1 MLRLRKEIVPGN
13 AQREGGWCARWKRMI
28 WEKWGRVALGLGMLW
43 GMRRVDLGLLWGMRR
58 VDLGLLWGMR
68 RGDALVLGMFWS
80 IRIDLEGGNALGND
94 PGFKNKVR
102 DQNFV
107 PVMLLRDPC
116 L

>member
-13 AQREGGWCARWKRMI
+13 AQREGGWCARWKGMI

-43 GMRRVDLGLLWGMRR
+43 GMGRVDLGLLWGM
-58 VDLGLLWGMR
+58 G

-80 IRIDLEGGNALGND
+80 IRIDLEGGNALRKD
-94 PGFKNKVR
+94 PGFHNKVR

>member
-58 VDLGLLWGMR
+58 
-68 RGDALVLGMFWS
+68 GDALVLGMFWS
-80 IRIDLEGGNALGND
+80 IRIDLERGNALGKD
-94 PGFKNKVR
+94 PGINNKVR

>member
-1 MLRLRKEIVPGN
+1 MFGLRKGIVPGN

-58 VDLGLLWGMR
+58 
-68 RGDALVLGMFWS
+68 GDALVLGMFWS
-80 IRIDLEGGNALGND
+80 IRIDLEGGNALGKD
-94 PGFKNKVR
+94 PGIDNKVR

>member
-1 MLRLRKEIVPGN
+1 
-13 AQREGGWCARWKRMI
+13 MI

-43 GMRRVDLGLLWGMRR
+43 GMG
-58 VDLGLLWGMR
+58 

-80 IRIDLEGGNALGND
+80 IRIDLEGGNALRKD
-94 PGFKNKVR
+94 PGFHNKVR